1 MTITWAHIMWVL
13 GLLSG
18 WTGLLLGGIKY
29 LLNRQI
35 AAFEARLAEADA
47 KASKALAAFA
57 ACEKAVADDISAIRL
72 EISNKQVCANHDRME
87 HDNKDQFVRLDTI
100 GRDIG
105 EIKGTINGLKNSIDL
120 LLQHHIKG
128 N

>member
-1 MTITWAHIMWVL
+1 MTITWAQFMW
-13 GLLSG
+13 GFALLTG

-35 AAFEARLAEADA
+35 AAFETKLAEADA

-57 ACEKAVADDISAIRL
+57 ACEKTVADDISAIRL
-72 EISNKQVCANHDRME
+72 EISNKQVCGNHARME

-120 LLQHHIKG
+120 LLQHHING
-128 N
+128 G